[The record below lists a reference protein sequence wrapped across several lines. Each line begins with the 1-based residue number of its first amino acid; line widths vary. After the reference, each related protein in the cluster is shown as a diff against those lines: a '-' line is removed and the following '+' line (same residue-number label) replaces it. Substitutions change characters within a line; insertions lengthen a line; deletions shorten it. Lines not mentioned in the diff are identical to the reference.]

1 MASKDP
7 IQPQSSIGRTYLVLY
22 NATCAALWLSILVT
36 TAKTW
41 IQSPD
46 ITAVYKSAEPLTR
59 YTQTLAVVEILHAA
73 LQITRSPVFTTFTQ
87 VFARSVQVW
96 AINYAFPSATAPSVA
111 YTAMLLAWS
120 SADTIRYLYFAI
132 MQAGYPVPALLKW
145 SRYSLFLALY
155 PVGISSEWWLMYKAT
170 TIASNWAVLG
180 IFYFF
185 LGLYVPGKHSNSFP
199 QVASAAVSNL
209 RYIGSVMMYS
219 YMLKQ
224 RRKVLTK
231 N

>member
-1 MASKDP
+1 MASKDI

-46 ITAVYKSAEPLTR
+46 ITAVYRSAEPLTR

-73 LQITRSPVFTTFTQ
+73 LRTYPFVPSIPTSVAQ

-132 MQAGYPVPALLKW
+132 MQAGCPVPALLKW
-145 SRYSLFLALY
+145 AR
-155 PVGISSEWWLMYKAT
+155 
-170 TIASNWAVLG
+170 
-180 IFYFF
+180 
-185 LGLYVPGKHSNSFP
+185 
-199 QVASAAVSNL
+199 
-209 RYIGSVMMYS
+209 
-219 YMLKQ
+219 
-224 RRKVLTK
+224 
-231 N
+231 